1 MNKDR
6 FDSVVLDASVV
17 AKLLTKEQNSE
28 KAAVLLENLVKQER
42 AIIEPHFLKIEIY
55 SLIRKKISLKDIRLN
70 QGRKALFLF
79 NQLAFDYFVE
89 SNDLLNISFSLAKK
103 MGQTVIY
110 DCLYLS
116 LAQAKKAK
124 FITADLK
131 FLKQAR
137 KFYSQ
142 SFSLSDKIEF

>member
-1 MNKDR
+1 MNRDR

-28 KAAVLLENLVKQER
+28 KAAILLENLVEQER
-42 AIIEPHFLKIEIY
+42 TIIEPHFLKIEIY

-70 QGRKALFLF
+70 QGRQALSLF

-116 LAQAKKAK
+116 LAQAEKAK

-142 SFSLSDKIEF
+142 SFSLSDKIKF

>member
-1 MNKDR
+1 MNRDR
-6 FDSVVLDASVV
+6 FGPVVLDASVV

-28 KAAVLLENLVKQER
+28 KAAILLENLVEQER

-70 QGRKALFLF
+70 QGRQALSLF

-103 MGQTVIY
+103 I
-110 DCLYLS
+110 L
-116 LAQAKKAK
+116 
-124 FITADLK
+124 
-131 FLKQAR
+131 
-137 KFYSQ
+137 
-142 SFSLSDKIEF
+142 